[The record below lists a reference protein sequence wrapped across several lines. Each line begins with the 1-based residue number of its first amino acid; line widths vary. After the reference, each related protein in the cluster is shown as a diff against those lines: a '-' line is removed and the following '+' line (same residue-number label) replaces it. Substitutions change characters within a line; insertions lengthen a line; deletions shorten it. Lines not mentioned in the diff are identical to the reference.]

1 MTDRSDLAATLDQR
15 LITHRADLESLVRI
29 PSVSAP
35 GFDPAQVRRS
45 ADAVADLLTRAG
57 LDNVQLLE
65 VQGAHPA
72 VYADWLHADGAPT
85 VLLYAHHDVQPTGE
99 ESHWTSAPFEPTER
113 DGRLYGR
120 GAADDKAGVMVH
132 VAALDTW
139 LRTRGALPVNVK
151 VFIEGEEEIVSE
163 HLPAFIDRYIDQLR
177 ADVMVLTDTVNWKV
191 GVPTLTYLLRGGVD
205 ATVEVRA
212 LDHSVHSGMYGGP
225 VPDPIT
231 GLAKLLAGLTD
242 DRGVVAIPGFAD
254 DVRALSDAER
264 ERILALG
271 FDEDEFRAE
280 AGLLDGVELI
290 GDPDAHIL
298 ERLWVR
304 PFASILGF
312 DAPAVDGSSPTL
324 VPSARA
330 RVAIRLAPGQDPQR
344 ALDLLCRWLEEQVPW
359 GLQATV
365 TPGQA
370 AAPFQTDPQGPAFQA
385 AARAMESAYGK
396 PTVAIGIGGTI
407 PFVTP
412 FTEAFGG
419 APALLTGVED
429 PDTRAHGIDE
439 SLHLADW
446 HRACLAEVYLLD
458 ELATA
463 DLSP

>member
-1 MTDRSDLAATLDQR
+1 MSDRSDLAATLEQR
-15 LITHRADLESLVRI
+15 LDAHRADLEALVRI

-35 GFDPAQVRRS
+35 GFDAAEVRRS
-45 ADAVADLLTRAG
+45 ADFVCGLLAERG
-57 LDNVQLLE
+57 LENVQLLE
-65 VQGAHPA
+65 VDGAHPA
-72 VYADWLHADGAPT
+72 VYADWLHAEDAPT

-99 ESHWTSAPFEPTER
+99 VAKWTSAPFEPTER
-113 DGRLYGR
+113 DGRLFAR

-132 VAALDTW
+132 IAALDTW
-139 LRTRGALPVNVK
+139 LRARGRLPVNIK
-151 VFIEGEEEIVSE
+151 VFIEGEEEIGSAN
-163 HLPAFIDRYIDQLR
+163 LAAFIDRYIDQLR

-205 ATVEVRA
+205 ATVELRS

-231 GLAKLLAGLTD
+231 GLAKLLAALTD
-242 DRGVVAIPGFAD
+242 DNGVVAIPGFAD
-254 DVRALSDAER
+254 DVRQLTPEER
-264 ERILALG
+264 ERILDLG
-271 FDEDEFRAE
+271 FDEAEFRAE

-290 GDPDAHIL
+290 GDPDAHVL

-304 PFASILGF
+304 PSVAILGF

-324 VPSARA
+324 MPSARA

-344 ALDLLCRWLEEQVPW
+344 ARQLLTQWLEDHVPW

-365 TPGQA
+365 TPGHA
-370 AAPFQTDPQGPAFQA
+370 AAPFQTDPSGPAFQA
-385 AARAMESAYGK
+385 AARAMADAYGQ
-396 PTVAIGIGGTI
+396 PTVAVGIGGTI
-407 PFVTP
+407 PFVMP

-439 SLHLADW
+439 SLHLEDW

-458 ELATA
+458 ELANT
-463 DLSP
+463 DLS